1 VKVEVPGPAV
11 VIAVRSDVDP
21 IGNLDAIST
30 PISANTSMRIGLSG
44 ALI

>member
-1 VKVEVPGPAV
+1 VKDEVPGPAV

-21 IGNLDAIST
+21 IRNVGAISA